1 MNTIQ
6 AKKLNKYQA
15 ILQLLNNNQD
25 SWQSLPALQKAV
37 EDFGNLISQ
46 SQVPVPRG
54 NKGKP
59 RKAKNNDNE
68 LAQLKADRKKT
79 LSRRATVVAGAVFV
93 YAQDKNDDSLKSLMK
108 HTQFNLLNFNDKK
121 SLNTC
126 KQIYEASQKVLGDL
140 GNYGIGEAEM
150 SALKAALDE
159 YETVATKRKLKAPAE
174 EKPAKIG
181 VGTVN
186 KLFSEMDDLL
196 QNRIDKL
203 MVRYAD
209 SHSDFHAA
217 YEKARTQQSRTRKAN
232 KIKTTPTP
240 ATDGAPKGKRGRPKK
255 VEA

>member
-1 MNTIQ
+1 MNPIQ

-15 ILQLLNNNQD
+15 ILQLLNNNQGL
-25 SWQSLPALQKAV
+25 WQSLPALQKAV

-46 SQVPVPRG
+46 SQVPLPRG

-59 RKAKNNDNE
+59 RKTKNNDNE
-68 LAQLKADRKKT
+68 LLQLKAEKKKV

-93 YAQDKNDDSLKSLMK
+93 YAQDKNDEGLKAVMK
-108 HTQFNLLNFNDKK
+108 HTQFNLLNFNDRK

-126 KQIYEASQKVLGDL
+126 KQIYDASQKVLSGL

-159 YETVATKRKLKAPAE
+159 YETVATKRKLKAPVE

-181 VGTVN
+181 VGAVN

-209 SHSDFHAA
+209 SHADFYDT
-217 YEKARTQQSRTRKAN
+217 YERARTLQSRTRKPN
-232 KIKTTPTP
+232 KAKSTPAP